1 VYPPGTLEYE
11 ITAPFTA
18 SHSSEGNPSVR
29 SNDGTGT
36 YYRWPLGRYRSIT
49 RALEHESS
57 TLHTSRRRF
66 GQPYCFAP
74 SQRPGP
80 VWNGRAISRHPDR
93 DLTRSKINNRSP
105 DKEVRNRARRSR
117 SDVPREVPGDVRKS
131 RTSPFGKPFG
141 SAWCHLRSRRN
152 PIDCLSFFGLIS
164 LACYSGPGSWT
175 GIRRNAQSTT
185 QRFGR
190 PSVAMTARTTL
201 SLTRRSPRLVS
212 VFPAFI
218 PRNWAC
224 H

>member
-11 ITAPFTA
+11 ITAPLTA
-18 SHSSEGNPSVR
+18 SDSSEGNPSVR
-29 SNDGTGT
+29 SNDGTAT
-36 YYRWPLGRYRSIT
+36 YYRWALGRYRSIT

-74 SQRPGP
+74 SRRPGQ
-80 VWNGRAISRHPDR
+80 VWNGKAISRHPDR

-105 DKEVRNRARRSR
+105 DKKVRNRACRSH
-117 SDVPREVPGDVRKS
+117 SDAPREAVRKTIRVGLVS
-131 RTSPFGKPFG
+131 LEIPSKSYRLFVIFRIDLLGLL
-141 SAWCHLRSRRN
+141 LR
-152 PIDCLSFFGLIS
+152 P
-164 LACYSGPGSWT
+164 PGSWT

-190 PSVAMTARTTL
+190 PSAAITSRTTL
-201 SLTRRSPRLVS
+201 SLTRRSPRLAS
-212 VFPAFI
+212 VFPASI